1 MLTDFNTSLKN
12 NFRKV
17 QNEIDS
23 ISKEK
28 EYTQELI
35 LTLEVEKNRLAN
47 ELAKNTRK
55 GKNTAFTNEAL
66 LAKDRAMFQ
75 LSQMGTDNI
84 KKMHKFDVRS
94 EFIQTTLGD
103 LKNKIIMQRP
113 TEGNAPKV
121 PSKTLFLIS
130 N

>member
-1 MLTDFNTSLKN
+1 MLGDFNLTMKN

-28 EYTQELI
+28 EHSKELI
-35 LTLEVEKNRLAN
+35 LTLEVEKARLES

-55 GKNTAFTNEAL
+55 GKTTLFTNEAL
-66 LAKDRAMFQ
+66 LAKDKAMYQ
-75 LSQMGTDNI
+75 LSQMGTDNL
-84 KKMHKFDVRS
+84 KRMQKFDVRS

-103 LKNKIIMQRP
+103 LNNKIIMQRP
-113 TEGNAPKV
+113 SEANAPKV
-121 PSKTLFLIS
+121 PCKS
-130 N
+130 

>member
-1 MLTDFNTSLKN
+1 MLNDFNISLKN

-17 QNEIDS
+17 QNENDS

-35 LTLEVEKNRLAN
+35 LTLEVEKNRLQN

-66 LAKDRAMFQ
+66 LAKDKAMFQ
-75 LSQMGTDNI
+75 LSQMGTDNL

-103 LKNKIIMQRP
+103 LNNKIIMQRP

-121 PSKTLFLIS
+121 PSKTSFLIS